1 MDAPDLTP
9 PKLASEFP
17 AVTEGDWR
25 RLVDGVLKG
34 VPFEKKLVTL
44 TADGIAL
51 QPIYPR
57 DAQAEPIAGARGAT
71 PWGIAATVDH
81 PDAAEA
87 NRLALVD
94 LEGGADQLTLAFAG
108 SLTARGFGLPP
119 RAEALAT
126 ALAGIHCDLVRLR
139 FDPPPFA
146 GAEVADLFRAY
157 AKSRNLPG
165 ATLKVEFGMRP
176 LADWARIGAIP
187 KAWLAI
193 CTRIRE
199 AVLALLEAGFT
210 GPFLM
215 ADSRPFHEAGASEA
229 QEIASL
235 IAQGITY
242 LRLLGKGGFA
252 PEKAQML
259 IAFTIAA
266 DQDQFLTLAK
276 IRAFRRLWAGVLE
289 HCGVKKPAP
298 AFIHAESAFRMMT
311 RRDPNGNM
319 LRVSIAGLAAAL
331 GGADSLTL
339 LPYSAALGLPDSNAR
354 RLSRNTSLILLR
366 ESNLHRMI
374 DPASGSGAIEEITE
388 TLEEKAWAIVQHLE
402 AERAGSLGG
411 MAAALETGAFA
422 RKIAATRENRLRA
435 VASRAVPVTGVSEFP
450 NITEVET
457 PVLMPAPAASASQTK
472 FPGMRLAAP
481 FEALRDRADALA
493 ARGAKPRIFLAPL
506 GRLADFTPR
515 ATFTKN
521 AFETGGI
528 EALLSDGFP
537 LSAGGTD
544 IDELVRAFKA
554 SGTTLACLV
563 GADAEYQLEA
573 VPIVQALHAAGAAPL
588 LMAGK
593 PGDLEALLAESGVS
607 GYVAFGMDLV
617 AFLDHLLTGLENSC
631 IEPNS

>member
-1 MDAPDLTP
+1 MADHDPTP
-9 PKLASEFP
+9 LNLASEFP
-17 AVTEGDWR
+17 AVTESDWR

-34 VPFEKKLVTL
+34 ASYEKKLVTL

-57 DAQAEPIAGARGAT
+57 DAQAEPVAGARGT
-71 PWGIAATVDH
+71 NPWGIAATVDH
-81 PDAAEA
+81 PDPAEA
-87 NRLALVD
+87 NRLALAD

-108 SLTARGFGLPP
+108 SLTARGFGLPAKP
-119 RAEALAT
+119 EAIAEALR
-126 ALAGIHCDLVRLR
+126 GVHCDLVRLR
-139 FDPPPFA
+139 LDPPPFA
-146 GAEVADLFRAY
+146 GGDTADAFRAF
-157 AKSRNLPG
+157 AKARNLPG

-199 AVLALLEAGFT
+199 AVTALLEAGFT
-210 GPFLM
+210 GPFLT

-252 PEKAQML
+252 PEKAQAL

-298 AFIHAESAFRMMT
+298 ALIHTESAFRMMT
-311 RRDPNGNM
+311 RRDPNVNM

-339 LPYSAALGLPDSNAR
+339 LPHSAALGLPDENAR
-354 RLSRNTSLILLR
+354 RLARNTSLILLR
-366 ESNLHRMI
+366 ESNLNRMI

-388 TLEEKAWAIVQHLE
+388 TLEEKAWAIVQHIE

-422 RKIAATRENRLRA
+422 RKIAATRDARLRA
-435 VASRAVPVTGVSEFP
+435 IASRVVPVTGVSEFP
-450 NITEVET
+450 NISEAS
-457 PVLMPAPAASASQTK
+457 PAVLMPTPSPAPSATK
-472 FPGMRLAAP
+472 FPSVRLATP
-481 FEALRDRADALA
+481 FETLRDRADALA
-493 ARGAKPRIFLAPL
+493 AKGAEPRVFLAPL

-544 IDELVRAFKA
+544 VDALIRAFKA
-554 SGTTLACLV
+554 SGTSLACIV
-563 GADAEYQLEA
+563 GTDADYAAEA
-573 VPIVQALHAAGAAPL
+573 VSIAAALTKAGATTL

-593 PGDLEALLAESGVS
+593 PGDLEAALAENGVS

-617 AFLDHLLTGLENSC
+617 SFLDRLLTDLEQKS
-631 IEPNS
+631 

>member
-1 MDAPDLTP
+1 MADHDPTP
-9 PKLASEFP
+9 LKLASEFP
-17 AVTEGDWR
+17 AVTESDWR

-34 VPFEKKLVTL
+34 ASYEKKLVTL

-57 DAQAEPIAGARGAT
+57 DAQAEPIAGARGT
-71 PWGIAATVDH
+71 NPWGIAATVDH
-81 PDAAEA
+81 PDPAEA
-87 NRLALVD
+87 NRLALAD

-108 SLTARGFGLPP
+108 SLSARGFGLPAKP
-119 RAEALAT
+119 EAIAEALQ
-126 ALAGIHCDLVRLR
+126 GVHCDLVRLR
-139 FDPPPFA
+139 LDPPAFN
-146 GAEVADLFRAY
+146 GGDMADAFRAF
-157 AKSRNLPG
+157 AKARNLPG
-165 ATLKVEFGMRP
+165 ATLRIEFGMRP

-187 KAWLAI
+187 KPWLAI

-199 AVLALLEAGFT
+199 AVAALLEAGFS
-210 GPFLM
+210 GPFLA

-242 LRLLGKGGFA
+242 LRLLGKGGIT
-252 PEKAQML
+252 PEKAQAL
-259 IAFTIAA
+259 IAFTLAA

-298 AFIHAESAFRMMT
+298 ALVHAESAFRMMT
-311 RRDPNGNM
+311 RRDPNVNM

-339 LPYSAALGLPDSNAR
+339 LPHSAAIGLPDENAR
-354 RLSRNTSLILLR
+354 RLARNTSLILLR
-366 ESNLHRMI
+366 ESNLNRMI
-374 DPASGSGAIEEITE
+374 DPAAGSGAIEEITE
-388 TLEEKAWAIVQHLE
+388 TLEEKAWAIVQHIE

-422 RKIAATRENRLRA
+422 RKIAATRDARLRA
-435 VASRAVPVTGVSEFP
+435 IASRIVPVTGVSEFP
-450 NITEVET
+450 NISEAS
-457 PVLMPAPAASASQTK
+457 PAVLMPAPSPAASATK
-472 FPGMRLAAP
+472 FPSVRLAIP
-481 FEALRDRADALA
+481 FETLRDRADALTA
-493 ARGAKPRIFLAPL
+493 KGAKPRVFLAPL

-544 IDELVRAFKA
+544 VDELIRAFKA
-554 SGTTLACLV
+554 SGTSLACLV
-563 GADAEYQLEA
+563 GTDADYAAEA
-573 VPIVQALHAAGAAPL
+573 ASIAAALTKAGATTL
-588 LMAGK
+588 LVAGK
-593 PGDLEALLAESGVS
+593 PGDLEAALAESGVS

-617 AFLDHLLTGLENSC
+617 AFLGGLLTDLEQNA
-631 IEPNS
+631 